1 MTVSELMTG
10 KTPSESYAGWVMA
23 DDMVLAIEAAV
34 SQGMPDASTSVAN
47 YVVVQGGIKSV
58 GASLNAEEQTN
69 GYIRAGK
76 SSVKTST
83 QRTFEI
89 SGDRLAGDAF
99 QEYVLSNAVK
109 YGVGQACVVNYVYFN
124 ILTGKGEIGMVSVLV
139 NSDGSGETEQ
149 NSGIS
154 VTLKKTGP
162 VPVEFKYS

>member
-1 MTVSELMTG
+1 MTVAQLMDG
-10 KTPSESYAGWVMA
+10 RTPSASYAGWVMA
-23 DDMVLAIEAAV
+23 DDMALAIEAAV
-34 SQGMPDASTSVAN
+34 SQTTPDASTDVDA

-76 SSVKTST
+76 SSTKTST

-89 SGDRLAGDAF
+89 TGDRLAGDAF

-109 YGVGQACVVNYVYFN
+109 YGVGQACVSNYVYFN
-124 ILTGKGEIGMVSVLV
+124 ILTGKGEIGKVSIMV

-154 VTLKKTGP
+154 VTLKKTGA
-162 VPVEFKYS
+162 VPVEYTYS

>member
-10 KTPSESYAGWVMA
+10 KTPSAAYSGWVMA
-23 DDMVLAIEAAV
+23 DDMVLAIETSV

-83 QRTFEI
+83 Q
-89 SGDRLAGDAF
+89 
-99 QEYVLSNAVK
+99 LSNAVK

-124 ILTGKGEIGMVSVLV
+124 ILTGKGEIGMVSILV

-162 VPVEFKYS
+162 VPVEFTYS

>member
-1 MTVSELMTG
+1 MTVAQLMDG
-10 KTPSESYAGWVMA
+10 RTPSAAYAGWVMA

-34 SQGMPDASTSVAN
+34 SQTTPDAS
-47 YVVVQGGIKSV
+47 IKSV

-76 SSVKTST
+76 SSTKTST

-109 YGVGQACVVNYVYFN
+109 YGVGQACVSNYVYFN
-124 ILTGKGEIGMVSVLV
+124 ILTGKGEIGKVSIMV

-154 VTLKKTGP
+154 VTLKKTGAI
-162 VPVEFKYS
+162 PVEYTYS